1 MTVETKLVIWDAPK
15 NIKAY
20 HTTRIGGFSKKH
32 CQFSNMSNDVGDL
45 QNYVKKNRNDI
56 KNSLQLPSEP
66 SWMKQI
72 HGTTIKKITKPLKNI
87 VCDGSYTT
95 SQAIVCAVLSADC
108 LPILVCNNAGT
119 FAGVIHVGWRGL
131 ENGIIKKF
139 ISKFT
144 QPKNLLCWIGP
155 SISSKHYLVR
165 EDVYRKLQSLS
176 PDIFRQVDKE
186 HWSLDLAKAAKI
198 ILKAQGVNKI
208 FVDKMCTF
216 ENSNLYYSYRRQ
228 SNTGRIASLIW
239 IE

>member
-1 MTVETKLVIWDAPK
+1 MI
-15 NIKAY
+15 
-20 HTTRIGGFSKKH
+20 
-32 CQFSNMSNDVGDL
+32 
-45 QNYVKKNRNDI
+45 
-56 KNSLQLPSEP
+56 
-66 SWMKQI
+66 
-72 HGTTIKKITKPLKNI
+72 
-87 VCDGSYTT
+87 
-95 SQAIVCAVLSADC
+95 
-108 LPILVCNNAGT
+108 CNNAGT

-139 ISKFT
+139 ISKFP

-208 FVDKMCTF
+208 FADKMCTF

>member
-1 MTVETKLVIWDAPK
+1 MKVETKLVIWDAPK

-20 HTTRIGGFSKKH
+20 HTTRIGGFSRKH

-45 QNYVKKNRNDI
+45 QNHVKKNRNDI

-66 SWMKQI
+66 NWMKQI
-72 HGTTIKKITKPLKNI
+72 HGSSIKKITKPLKNI

-119 FAGVIHVGWRGL
+119 FVGVIHVGWRGL

-155 SISSKHYLVR
+155 SISSKHYLVK

-176 PDIFRQVDKE
+176 SDIFVQVDKE

-198 ILKAQGVNKI
+198 ILNTQGVNKI

>member
-1 MTVETKLVIWDAPK
+1 MGSP
-15 NIKAY
+15 N
-20 HTTRIGGFSKKH
+20 G
-32 CQFSNMSNDVGDL
+32 
-45 QNYVKKNRNDI
+45 
-56 KNSLQLPSEP
+56 SL
-66 SWMKQI
+66 
-72 HGTTIKKITKPLKNI
+72 NI

-108 LPILVCNNAGT
+108 LPILICNNAGT

-139 ISKFT
+139 ISKFN

-155 SISSKHYLVR
+155 SICPKHYLVI
-165 EDVYRKLQSLS
+165 EDVYKKLLKIS
-176 PDIFRQVDKE
+176 PDIFIQVDKE

-198 ILKAQGVNKI
+198 LLKSQGVNKI
-208 FVDKMCTF
+208 FVNKMCTF

-228 SNTGRIASLIW
+228 NNTGRIASLIW